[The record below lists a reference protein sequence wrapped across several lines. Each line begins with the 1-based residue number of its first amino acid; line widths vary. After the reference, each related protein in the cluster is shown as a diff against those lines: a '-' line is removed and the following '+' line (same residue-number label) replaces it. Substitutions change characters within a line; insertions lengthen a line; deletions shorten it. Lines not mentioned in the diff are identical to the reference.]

1 MSTTLSI
8 TDHYNRVQPVYDE
21 LGTLGDV
28 GLFPA
33 NGDKTHWYMTKDAG
47 GEAVGSG
54 RPATLA
60 ADAGDLHID
69 RTVYV
74 TINTAARDWYL
85 DSWTPYIYTDD
96 NDRAWQTEQGWDDGT
111 NPMPD
116 YADLTALAPF
126 ADIDVT
132 DVLKLRRADGHVPRD
147 VVEQSLEH
155 YISGFAALCGGR
167 GPVHA
172 LDSVGGAYVM
182 VSPSVTAPLADRYTG
197 RDRARVFEALA
208 DRLNN
213 YATRIKDAASHCVP
227 DHDAVMDPDLVCH
240 KNRLHKAPLALH
252 GDLDGVVT
260 PIDTETPQ
268 YDYTP
273 VTEVDDA
280 LITDAVEWASSYTDD
295 YSDRVGHLVSA
306 LWDGAPADWET
317 TLDEWIDEATTAT
330 NTQPSPVPNPSDE
343 HRGNVSTK
351 SDALDDD
358 RTAPIEE
365 VYAELDRLSA
375 RDVAEDT
382 IVDTWNSSATSGKGD
397 GFTPTWA
404 SGSCG
409 GTANYVNDQ
418 IWHDTGAD
426 AGRGH
431 HGTVIELALIGSTD
445 VSWRRGDIAD
455 GDDWVQGIR
464 ELRKLGYDIPL
475 PQGDVDDDV
484 SRYYTLDLTG
494 IASDH
499 NLSGDPYE
507 DDLTLLRA
515 CLWARAEVSD
525 LSDEDPPYAALRAV
539 AMEMNLT
546 LEDDEEGIIGKSSY
560 KVARRIFD
568 DLEAGDI

>member
-1 MSTTLSI
+1 MSTTFSI
-8 TDHYNRVQPVYDE
+8 ADHYDRVQPVYDE

-33 NGDKTHWYMTKDAG
+33 NGDKTHWYMTKDAS

-60 ADAGDLHID
+60 ADAGDLHIN

-213 YATRIKDAASHCVP
+213 YATRIKDAASYCVS
-227 DHDAVMDPDLVCH
+227 DHNAVMDPDLVCH

-273 VTEVDDA
+273 VTAVDDA
-280 LITDAVEWASSYTDD
+280 LITDAVEWARSYTDD
-295 YSDRVGHLVSA
+295 YSDRVGHLVST
-306 LWDGAPADWET
+306 LWGGVPDDWET
-317 TLDEWIDEATTAT
+317 TLDEWIDEVTTAT

-343 HRGNVSTK
+343 PLGKVSEK

-382 IVDTWNSSATSGKGD
+382 IVDTWTSSATSGKGD

-404 SGSCG
+404 SASCG

-499 NLSGDPYE
+499 NISGDPYE

-515 CLWARAEVSD
+515 CLRARAEVPD

-546 LEDDEEGIIGKSSY
+546 LEDDEGGIIGKSSY

>member
-1 MSTTLSI
+1 MSTTFSI
-8 TDHYNRVQPVYDE
+8 ADHYDRVRPVYDE

-33 NGDKTHWYMTKDAG
+33 NGDKTHWYMTKDVA

-85 DSWTPYIYTDD
+85 DSWTPYIYTDG
-96 NDRAWQTEQGWDDGT
+96 NDRAWQTEQGWDDGA

-132 DVLKLRRADGHVPRD
+132 DVLKLRREDGHVPQT

-306 LWDGAPADWET
+306 LWDGTPADWET

-330 NTQPSPVPNPSDE
+330 NTQPSPVSNPSDE
-343 HRGNVSTK
+343 HHGDVSAK

-507 DDLTLLRA
+507 DDLALLRA
-515 CLWARAEVSD
+515 CLWARAEVPD
-525 LSDEDPPYAALRAV
+525 LSDEDPPYAALRALAV
-539 AMEMNLT
+539 EMDLT
-546 LEDDEEGIIGKSSY
+546 LEDDEQGIIGKSSY

>member
-1 MSTTLSI
+1 MSTTFSI
-8 TDHYNRVQPVYDE
+8 ADHYDRVQPVYDE

-33 NGDKTHWYMTKDAG
+33 NGDKTHWYMTKDAS

-60 ADAGDLHID
+60 ADAGDLHIN

-213 YATRIKDAASHCVP
+213 YATRIKDAASYCVS

-273 VTEVDDA
+273 VTAVDDA
-280 LITDAVEWASSYTDD
+280 LITDAVEWARSYTDD
-295 YSDRVGHLVSA
+295 YSDRVGHLVST
-306 LWDGAPADWET
+306 LWGGVPDDWET
-317 TLDEWIDEATTAT
+317 TLDEWIDEVTTAT

-343 HRGNVSTK
+343 PLGNVTQK

-382 IVDTWNSSATSGKGD
+382 IVDTWTSSATSGKGD

-404 SGSCG
+404 SASCG

-507 DDLTLLRA
+507 DDLALLRA
-515 CLWARAEVSD
+515 CLWARAEVPD
-525 LSDEDPPYAALRAV
+525 VSDEDPPYAALRALAV
-539 AMEMNLT
+539 EMDLT
-546 LEDDEEGIIGKSSY
+546 LEDDEQGIIGKSSY